1 MSGRRPEVPEM
12 VNDLLEAYAEVLEA
26 MKRSSAR
33 SSPSDVTVE
42 MGGPISRTVL
52 FPPSVRLAS

>member
-1 MSGRRPEVPEM
+1 M